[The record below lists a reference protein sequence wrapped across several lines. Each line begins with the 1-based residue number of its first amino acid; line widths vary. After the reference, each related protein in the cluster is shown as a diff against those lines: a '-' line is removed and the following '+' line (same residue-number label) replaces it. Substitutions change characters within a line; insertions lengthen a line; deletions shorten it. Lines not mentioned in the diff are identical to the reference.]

1 MNTPSKTNSRFSL
14 EYVRHLQERVREL
27 EKEQREV
34 KQTEVS
40 DSARKNKRQRLE
52 IESIAVSKNNEL
64 KQEVEMLRIQME
76 TKSQRHQIELK
87 ERDLH
92 LDQLRR
98 QLKYAVTEEEETM
111 KELKSITNEHSAE
124 KLQLEKRVVELEAQ
138 LKLVEEKLNEWK
150 EKALETTSQLRTQ
163 TRQSAMKIEILQD
176 ELEAAHDSSSTSS
189 QSEDN
194 ILESKIRLLESQLR
208 QKSIEAAHNASNLL
222 GAQETLE
229 NAREVRELNEQI
241 MQLQSTERKLKTELV
256 DMIEASRSSSVLQEK
271 LYQMNQKLQQSE
283 KRNAQS
289 LKRIENAMLVEDMHK
304 EFYDYFE
311 RIVKEAKVG
320 VSLEDLK
327 TRPSAAIIELYK
339 ARQNAFEI
347 LFEQKG
353 NVEIQ
358 LRRFEK
364 QCEKLHSDLITSGNN
379 CAKLEMQ
386 LAEVQEKMNG
396 YNDVATHLRKTNAE
410 LIEILE
416 TYGKDL
422 DDEAANEI
430 SSKRVGL
437 LESSLKQSQQ
447 LIAGMELTQKSMATP
462 AAVKK
467 YEGRIERL
475 EKALADAKQENV
487 SLTKHLEKAEME
499 LAIFEKRLGRG
510 EFNVETTKIVHLAVN
525 PTREL
530 LKSKVKSD
538 DIENLRQ
545 ENEALRARLNMLTD
559 GEDTKSTSVRIEDN
573 LTTTTSYDTVEGLKK
588 LNQRLKQVFGD
599 QIRQYREAVYLLTGY
614 KVDLKKSDGKELLRL
629 RSVYA
634 EHDDDELLVCME
646 ANGSLELLESEFCSQ
661 INQRVFAYLTTCRSF
676 PAFLSTLTLHFL
688 IRNKQPQSIRLLTQ
702 LTRCRMFSSPCRLT
716 QYPFLEELGLMEEN
730 HGVYNGQWFGSGD
743 VFTSVSPVNGQS
755 IASVRSGNKADY
767 QKVVS
772 AMDDAKPEWCSL
784 PAPQRG
790 EIVRQIGQELR
801 NKRDALGKLIA
812 LEMGKI
818 YVEGV
823 GEVQEAIDICDFAVG
838 LSRTLNGS
846 VIPSERPGHFMMER
860 YNPLKGH
867 VGIITAFNFPCAV
880 LFWNAALSLVCGNT
894 QIWKPSESLSLT
906 SVACTKII
914 ADVLERNGHS
924 GAIASL
930 ICGNGAEVG
939 EALLH
944 DRSME
949 LISFTGSTEVGRHVN
964 KVVSSR
970 FGKTILELGGN
981 NAMIVDKDADL
992 EMALRATLFSAVG
1005 TAGQRCTSLRRLFL
1019 HEDIHDEFL
1028 PRLVSAYQNIKIG
1041 DPLVDGILCGPL
1053 HNTQAVE
1060 KYLDGIDSIKKQ
1072 GGKILTGGKKI
1083 KGDGNFVEPTIVSIA
1098 DDAEIVQ
1105 KEIFAP
1111 ILYALKFKTLDEA
1124 IEKNNAVPQGLSSS
1138 LFTKN
1143 QSAIFKWTGPLG
1155 SDCGIV
1161 NINIGP
1167 SGAEIGGAFGG
1178 EKETGGGRESGS
1190 DAWKQYMRRSTCTIN
1205 YSKELPLAQGIDFN

>member
-1 MNTPSKTNSRFSL
+1 MNTPSKTSSSFSL
-14 EYVRHLQERVREL
+14 EYVRNLQERVREL
-27 EKEQREV
+27 EKERREV
-34 KQTEVS
+34 KQMGVS
-40 DSARKNKRQRLE
+40 ESERKNKRQRLE
-52 IESIAVSKNNEL
+52 IESIAASKNNEL
-64 KQEVEMLRIQME
+64 KREVEMLRIQME

-87 ERDLH
+87 ERDLQ

-111 KELKSITNEHSAE
+111 KELKTITNEHSAE

-138 LKLVEEKLNEWK
+138 LKLVEGKLNEWK
-150 EKALETTSQLRTQ
+150 EKALEATSQLRSQ
-163 TRQSAMKIEILQD
+163 TRQSAMKIQLLQD

-208 QKSIEAAHNASNLL
+208 QKNMEAAHNASDLL

-241 MQLQSTERKLKTELV
+241 MQLQSTERKLKAELV
-256 DMIEASRSSSVLQEK
+256 DLIEASRSSSVLQEK

-311 RIVKEAKVG
+311 RIVKEAKIG

-327 TRPSAAIIELYK
+327 NRPSAAIIELYK

-347 LFEQKG
+347 LFEQKS

-379 CAKLEMQ
+379 CAKVEME
-386 LAEVQEKMNG
+386 LAEAQEKMNG

-416 TYGKDL
+416 TYNKDL
-422 DDEAANEI
+422 DDQAANEI
-430 SSKRVGL
+430 SLKRVSL

-447 LIAGMELTQKSMATP
+447 LIEGMELTQKSMATP

-487 SLTKHLEKAEME
+487 SLTKHLETAEME

-530 LKSKVKSD
+530 LKSKAKLD

-559 GEDTKSTSVRIEDN
+559 GEDTKATSVCVEDN

-614 KVDLKKSDGKELLRL
+614 KVDLKKSDGKEILRL

-646 ANGSLELLESEFCSQ
+646 ANGSLELLDSDFCSQ

-676 PAFLSTLTLHFL
+676 PAFLSTLTLHLFE
-688 IRNKQPQSIRLLTQ
+688 KQTFQ
-702 LTRCRMFSSPCRLT
+702 
-716 QYPFLEELGLMEEN
+716 
-730 HGVYNGQWFGSGD
+730 
-743 VFTSVSPVNGQS
+743 
-755 IASVRSGNKADY
+755 GN
-767 QKVVS
+767 
-772 AMDDAKPEWCSL
+772 
-784 PAPQRG
+784 
-790 EIVRQIGQELR
+790 
-801 NKRDALGKLIA
+801 
-812 LEMGKI
+812 
-818 YVEGV
+818 
-823 GEVQEAIDICDFAVG
+823 
-838 LSRTLNGS
+838 
-846 VIPSERPGHFMMER
+846 
-860 YNPLKGH
+860 
-867 VGIITAFNFPCAV
+867 
-880 LFWNAALSLVCGNT
+880 
-894 QIWKPSESLSLT
+894 
-906 SVACTKII
+906 
-914 ADVLERNGHS
+914 
-924 GAIASL
+924 
-930 ICGNGAEVG
+930 
-939 EALLH
+939 
-944 DRSME
+944 
-949 LISFTGSTEVGRHVN
+949 
-964 KVVSSR
+964 
-970 FGKTILELGGN
+970 
-981 NAMIVDKDADL
+981 
-992 EMALRATLFSAVG
+992 
-1005 TAGQRCTSLRRLFL
+1005 
-1019 HEDIHDEFL
+1019 
-1028 PRLVSAYQNIKIG
+1028 
-1041 DPLVDGILCGPL
+1041 
-1053 HNTQAVE
+1053 
-1060 KYLDGIDSIKKQ
+1060 
-1072 GGKILTGGKKI
+1072 
-1083 KGDGNFVEPTIVSIA
+1083 
-1098 DDAEIVQ
+1098 
-1105 KEIFAP
+1105 
-1111 ILYALKFKTLDEA
+1111 
-1124 IEKNNAVPQGLSSS
+1124 
-1138 LFTKN
+1138 
-1143 QSAIFKWTGPLG
+1143 
-1155 SDCGIV
+1155 
-1161 NINIGP
+1161 
-1167 SGAEIGGAFGG
+1167 
-1178 EKETGGGRESGS
+1178 
-1190 DAWKQYMRRSTCTIN
+1190 
-1205 YSKELPLAQGIDFN
+1205 